1 MRQPPTELLSGV
13 VCFSNNEPPSP
24 QPKTMRPRS
33 HSWYFLIFLSA
44 ACVRPPIPQPG
55 QPITPAPLPT
65 QMPVPSVASSWIFNY
80 APGALSYEVSRSA
93 AIANQS
99 DSGSHQEISTNATH
113 ELITLEPAGDT
124 IRFTATVD
132 TFSTT
137 TQGMIGPAQLVQL
150 PVQLSGSFVGDSLA
164 ISADS
169 TTQKCNLVGSALSA
183 DLHNLLVH
191 LPTQLTQG
199 MRWRDS
205 LEINACQGMIPMT
218 VRLARSY
225 VVSGE
230 ITYQANP
237 ILVVQR
243 TDTIQAHGEGA
254 QQQHR
259 VTVDANGTGN
269 AVYYMS
275 PREGRVLRL
284 GMAQDLDLLITTSG
298 RTHRFK
304 QSSKQDFNLV
314 R

>member
-1 MRQPPTELLSGV
+1 
-13 VCFSNNEPPSP
+13 
-24 QPKTMRPRS
+24 
-33 HSWYFLIFLSA
+33 
-44 ACVRPPIPQPG
+44 
-55 QPITPAPLPT
+55 
-65 QMPVPSVASSWIFNY
+65 MPVPSVASSWIFNY
-80 APGALSYEVSRSA
+80 APGALSYQVFRSA
-93 AIANQS
+93 AITNQS
-99 DSGSHQEISTNATH
+99 DSGSHQELSTNATH

-124 IRFTATVD
+124 IRFTATID

-137 TQGMIGPAQLVQL
+137 THGTIGPPQLVQL

-164 ISADS
+164 ILTDS
-169 TTQKCNLVGSALSA
+169 TTQKCNLVGSALSV

-191 LPTQLTQG
+191 LPTHLSQG
-199 MRWRDS
+199 MRWKDS
-205 LEINACQGMIPMT
+205 LEVNACQGMIPMT
-218 VRLARSY
+218 VHMARSY

-230 ITYQANP
+230 ITYQNNP

-284 GMAQDLDLLITTSG
+284 GMAQDLNLAITTSG
-298 RTHRFK
+298 TTHRFK
-304 QSSKQDFNLV
+304 QSSKQDFNFV